1 LINFQASNTGL
12 PFDFSFADDSP
23 DPGTQV
29 IFVDKGDGETGLG
42 AGGSTFDHDWIIGFG
57 AHNPYAIGI
66 SIAETTNPSIVDSI
80 DVFDTS
86 SSLLFSLSL
95 EPLGEF
101 KDPMFFG
108 FISDDPIGS
117 IRFDDNP
124 APGGKGLGSLTAVV
138 PVPAAVWLFGS
149 GLLGFIGIAR
159 RKKAI

>member
-1 LINFQASNTGL
+1 MTANNVALADEVTSVPTDGSLLGPLINFQASNTGL

-29 IFVDKGDGETGLG
+29 IFVDKGDGRAGLG
-42 AGGSTFDHDWIIGFG
+42 VGVATTDHDWILGLG
-57 AHNPYAIGI
+57 ADNPYAIGL
-66 SIAETTNPSIVDSI
+66 SIAEATNPSSVDSI

-101 KDPMFFG
+101 NDSMFFG

-117 IRFDDNP
+117 IR
-124 APGGKGLGSLTAVV
+124 LTTIPLRVEKCSEV
-138 PVPAAVWLFGS
+138 
-149 GLLGFIGIAR
+149 
-159 RKKAI
+159 